1 MSKKLSTLGV
11 GTTFEVPVKS
21 AYRSFLGDYVVF
33 KMADKNHSGYPSGA
47 ITLITDKII
56 ALLCSDAKEPNNSDS
71 NRRSYGNN
79 RHIHSNILQWLN
91 SNAAA
96 GKWYS
101 AKHGQDA
108 PPSSANVWDN
118 VNPYDT
124 WAGVPCYA

>member
-1 MSKKLSTLGV
+1 MSKRLSTLGV

-79 RHIHSNILQWLN
+79 RHIHSNSLQWLN
-91 SNAAA
+91 SNARLENGTARSTGRTRRRQA
-96 GKWYS
+96 RMYG
-101 AKHGQDA
+101 
-108 PPSSANVWDN
+108 
-118 VNPYDT
+118 T
-124 WAGVPCYA
+124 M

>member
-56 ALLCSDAKEPNNSDS
+56 ALLCSDAKEPSNSNSD
-71 NRRSYGNN
+71 RRSYGNN

-96 GKWYS
+96 GQWYS
-101 AKHGQDA
+101 AKHAQDA

-118 VNPYDT
+118 VN
-124 WAGVPCYA
+124 C